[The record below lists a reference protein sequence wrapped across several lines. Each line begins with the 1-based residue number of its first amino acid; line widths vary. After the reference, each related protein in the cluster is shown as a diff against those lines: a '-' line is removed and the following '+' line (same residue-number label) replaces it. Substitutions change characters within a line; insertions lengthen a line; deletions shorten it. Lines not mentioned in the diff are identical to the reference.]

1 MIKLLERVIADT
13 DEDRIPQ
20 IIFET
25 ISTSIN

>member
-13 DEDRIPQ
+13 DEDGIPQ

>member
-13 DEDRIPQ
+13 DEDRISQ